1 MLLLDRL
8 NEWQSESWQKR
19 LGGESSPDQEARI
32 SSHFRVALFQCRVD
46 ESYAHPIAEVG
57 LGGLP
62 LAKSSQEALRSQL
75 KAEAKLNTV
84 SKAAQR
90 HSEFHWQ
97 DDEPVISWPE
107 HRRRALLRNALKA
120 CRDFKVQL
128 LVLPEVSV
136 RPDTVV
142 WLKEQL
148 LNHPGLAVLA
158 GTYRQFEATEGAHH
172 LKETLTL
179 LWQPDKALA
188 VPLGLEGDTEVI
200 ELQRGKKY
208 RAVAAHELFRP
219 DTDRLQPLY
228 TEEKV
233 VEALRG
239 IRSRAKKGEWSPGQ
253 LIPLLQA
260 LIHGPQKLRYCMEL
274 ICSELFMLTSPANR
288 SPLEQELAKMLQL
301 FGGNPAEAKK
311 IVNDDVD
318 ALGELLTFA
327 QRQRERRSVL
337 LVPAC
342 TSRSN
347 DYWHAGQASVLA
359 SGTATV
365 FCNAANKKISVG
377 GSCFIGID
385 SVSSVKH
392 EHAGIVRLL
401 TPYHGWSKGILQ
413 PDCKGPLSVADQA
426 LVVVDL
432 DPVHVVSGKP
442 RPQLLP
448 EPMSLVAYLP
458 VVEVIDKVKNA
469 DGLTDALSKELTQEG
484 CAHLREML
492 TNEAFPE
499 ACGPLHTRMDFAKAF
514 KALLDDKE
522 SSKLSTDTGGPKVEK
537 FKDFFGDP
545 SAVRERILAW
555 IKDRHHQPAPK
566 AGERRLEP
574 VWLDFLVADLTWR
587 HGSDKRPEVRVPP
600 WLGE

>member
-1 MLLLDRL
+1 MPTPKDHLADSPAVLSDPMSAAAEDQPTAIQRDDVLTDEISAQARPGRPEDSGEALTAASVLPTVQNDFWMPIGAAGVDVAKPPTPQSDVTDERSAVFTGADTSANEALALLDRL

-19 LGGESSPDQEARI
+19 LGGERTPDQDARI
-32 SSHFRVALFQCRVD
+32 SSHFRVALFQFRVD

-75 KAEAKLNTV
+75 KADAKLKTV
-84 SKAAQR
+84 SKAVHRQ
-90 HSEFHWQ
+90 SEFHWQ
-97 DDEPVISWPE
+97 DDELVISWPE
-107 HRRRALLRNALKA
+107 HRRRTLLGNALKA

-136 RPDTVV
+136 RPDTVA

-148 LNHPGLAVLA
+148 PNYPGLAVLA
-158 GTYRQFEATEGAHH
+158 GTYRQFEATNGAHH
-172 LKETLTL
+172 LKEKLTL

-239 IRSRAKKGEWSPGQ
+239 IRGRAKKGEWSPGQ

-311 IVNDDVD
+311 LVNDDVD

-347 DYWHAGQASVLA
+347 DYWHAGQASVLRTDLISTQGLKLFEAEFDAA
-359 SGTATV
+359 SRSD
-365 FCNAANKKISVG
+365 FG
-377 GSCFIGID
+377 GA
-385 SVSSVKH
+385 
-392 EHAGIVRLL
+392 HAGQIVGR
-401 TPYHGWSKGILQ
+401 
-413 PDCKGPLSVADQA
+413 A
-426 LVVVDL
+426 
-432 DPVHVVSGKP
+432 
-442 RPQLLP
+442 
-448 EPMSLVAYLP
+448 
-458 VVEVIDKVKNA
+458 
-469 DGLTDALSKELTQEG
+469 
-484 CAHLREML
+484 
-492 TNEAFPE
+492 
-499 ACGPLHTRMDFAKAF
+499 
-514 KALLDDKE
+514 
-522 SSKLSTDTGGPKVEK
+522 
-537 FKDFFGDP
+537 
-545 SAVRERILAW
+545 
-555 IKDRHHQPAPK
+555 
-566 AGERRLEP
+566 
-574 VWLDFLVADLTWR
+574 
-587 HGSDKRPEVRVPP
+587 
-600 WLGE
+600 

>member
-1 MLLLDRL
+1 M
-8 NEWQSESWQKR
+8 E
-19 LGGESSPDQEARI
+19 
-32 SSHFRVALFQCRVD
+32 
-46 ESYAHPIAEVG
+46 
-57 LGGLP
+57 
-62 LAKSSQEALRSQL
+62 
-75 KAEAKLNTV
+75 
-84 SKAAQR
+84 
-90 HSEFHWQ
+90 
-97 DDEPVISWPE
+97 
-107 HRRRALLRNALKA
+107 
-120 CRDFKVQL
+120 L

-136 RPDTVV
+136 RPDTVE
-142 WLKEQL
+142 WLKKQL
-148 LNHPGLAVLA
+148 PNYPGLAVLA
-158 GTYRQFEATEGAHH
+158 GTYRQFEATDGGDH
-172 LKETLTL
+172 LKEKLTL
-179 LWQPDKALA
+179 LWQPDKALE
-188 VPLGLEGDTEVI
+188 VPFGLEGDKEVI

-219 DTDRLQPLY
+219 HTDTLQPLY

-233 VEALRG
+233 VEALRA
-239 IRSRAKKGEWSPGQ
+239 IRGRAKKGEWSPGQ

-288 SPLEQELAKMLQL
+288 PPLQQELAKILQL
-301 FGGNPAEAKK
+301 FGGDPSEAKK
-311 IVNDDVD
+311 LVDDDVF

-365 FCNAANKKISVG
+365 FCNAANKKMGIG

-385 SVSSVKH
+385 SVSSMKP
-392 EHAGIVRLL
+392 EHPGVVRLL

-413 PDCKGPLSVADQA
+413 PDCKGALSPADQA

-458 VVEVIDKVKNA
+458 VVEVIDKVKSA
-469 DGLTDALSKELTQEG
+469 DGLANALSNELTLKG
-484 CAHLREML
+484 CQSLREML

-499 ACGPLHTRMDFAKAF
+499 ACGHLHDRKKFAS
-514 KALLDDKE
+514 ALEELLVDKQNRRLNPE
-522 SSKLSTDTGGPKVEK
+522 TGGAKVDT

-545 SAVRERILAW
+545 GAVRERILAW
-555 IKDRHHQPAPK
+555 LKDRHQQPAPK

-574 VWLDFLVADLTWR
+574 AWLDFLVADLTWR
-587 HGSDKRPEVRVPP
+587 HSDDQRPEIRVPP
-600 WLGE
+600 WLVESAHDFTKS